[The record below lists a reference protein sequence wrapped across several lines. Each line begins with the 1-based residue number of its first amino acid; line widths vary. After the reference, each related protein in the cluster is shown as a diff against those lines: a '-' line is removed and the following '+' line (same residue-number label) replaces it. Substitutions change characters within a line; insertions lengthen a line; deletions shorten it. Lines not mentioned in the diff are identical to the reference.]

1 MKRLGEQG
9 HGDGLVKAGALPP
22 IHARRYT
29 SIKNGNIMSVTHGGN
44 FKTFDWQLDD
54 NIIDICNENERK
66 HSYRLSEV
74 YEIIK
79 WLEVKFGEDWFP
91 LGNNVALMG
100 RGEEINGLGVA
111 ILNLSPNDITHA
123 QGASYLGVVLEEIGL
138 FEWNGAMRGI
148 QWRLIKKIKTIA
160 QLTGMFR
167 KSKKTTF
174 DLSEPIFNR
183 VKIKSE
189 ASLIKLTNDVKSKL
203 TETIIKVQYPTC
215 LRCEKGIHEWES
227 KYKEI
232 DTLNKEMLD
241 SVSNRA
247 GIYAIYSLKG
257 NNNWTIQYIGQ
268 TQSKT
273 SKQRI
278 RSHIIWRNK
287 KTKSGKITGSKFDE
301 VQENILFGQNI
312 GFSFV
317 EIYPEALR
325 HYVEETLI
333 IDLQPPW
340 NKHCSISKMV

>member
-1 MKRLGEQG
+1 
-9 HGDGLVKAGALPP
+9 
-22 IHARRYT
+22 
-29 SIKNGNIMSVTHGGN
+29 MSVTHGGN
-44 FKTFDWQLDD
+44 YKTFDWQLDE
-54 NIIDICNENERK
+54 NIIDICNENEIK
-66 HSYRLSEV
+66 HSYHLSEIF
-74 YEIIK
+74 EIIK
-79 WLEVKFGEDWFP
+79 WLEVKFGEDRFP

-138 FEWNGAMRGI
+138 FEWNGAMKGI
-148 QWRLIKKIKTIA
+148 KWRLIKKIKTIP
-160 QLTGMFR
+160 QLIGMFR

-174 DLSEPIFNR
+174 DLPEPIFKR

-189 ASLIKLTNDVKSKL
+189 SSLMKLTNNVKSKL
-203 TETIIKVQYPTC
+203 TETIFKIQYPTC
-215 LRCEKGIHEWES
+215 LRCKKGINEWEL

-232 DTLNKEMLD
+232 DTLNKEILD

-247 GIYAIYSLKG
+247 GIYGIFLLTYY
-257 NNNWTIQYIGQ
+257 NNWKIQYVGQ

-278 RSHIIWRNK
+278 RSHIVWRNK
-287 KTKSGKITGSKFDE
+287 NTKSGQITGSKFDE
-301 VQENILFGQNI
+301 VQKNVLIGQNI

-333 IDLQPPW
+333 IGSQPPW
-340 NKHCSISKMV
+340 NKHGSR